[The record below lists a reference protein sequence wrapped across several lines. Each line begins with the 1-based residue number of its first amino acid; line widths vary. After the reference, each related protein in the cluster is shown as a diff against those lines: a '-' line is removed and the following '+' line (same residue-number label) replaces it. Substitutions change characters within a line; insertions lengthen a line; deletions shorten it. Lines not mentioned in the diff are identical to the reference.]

1 VHKLLVAGL
10 LTDRVPPDLGE
21 QLAWEASRAFA
32 AYWLAEC
39 RKIEEEIEN
48 PSRRW
53 AILVEA
59 LAVVSR
65 RGR

>member
-1 VHKLLVAGL
+1 MPA
-10 LTDRVPPDLGE
+10 DRVPPDLGE

-32 AYWLAEC
+32 RYWLTEC

-53 AILVEA
+53 AILLEA
-59 LAVVSR
+59 LRIVSR
-65 RGR
+65 LGR